1 MARFYL
7 STDDGAPVVAGNDRT
22 SMVRLLKKCL
32 IDGYGSKTPAGGWT
46 MPFVNAEGTQAAFRN
61 DSAAGTGFFLG
72 IDAAGTSSPYR
83 YKCIG
88 YEDMTGAAAGVFPFP
103 RQAVELFAGNT
114 SSAVP
119 RPWVVVAT
127 GTWVLV
133 VVYNNAS
140 AMPTLAGVPP
150 GNYGWQSSGFFFGDV
165 ERHLAT
171 DAYACMLSVIYSSAG
186 FGYTA
191 SGSNASST
199 QITYEAYWFAR
210 RAGGA
215 GSSAGHY
222 GFLPHPCIGA
232 RCGTQGPAYTLQS
245 GLLVG
250 KLAFND
256 AAVYTLR
263 GWLPE
268 ALIPLHPRP
277 FEHLETVDIDGKTYR
292 AVVFAAGGYTDSNNL
307 SEILFEAF

>member
-46 MPFVNAEGTQAAFRN
+46 LPFVSAEGTQAAFRN
-61 DSAAGTGFFLG
+61 DSVAGTGFFLG
-72 IDAAGTSSPYR
+72 IDAAGTLMPYK

-88 YEDMTGAAAGVFPFP
+88 YEDMTGVAAGVFPFP
-103 RQAVELFAGNT
+103 RQAVELTASHNP
-114 SSAVP
+114 SAVP

-133 VVYNNAS
+133 VIYYNAT
-140 AMPTLAGVPP
+140 AMLTLAGTPP
-150 GNYGWQSSGFFFGDV
+150 GKLNWQSSGFFFGDV

-171 DAYACMLSVIYSSAG
+171 DAYACMLSTIYSSMG
-186 FGYTA
+186 FGSTTI
-191 SGSNASST
+191 GSNASST
-199 QITYEAYWFAR
+199 QTASDAYWFAR

-215 GSSAGHY
+215 GGSSGHY

-232 RCGTQGPAYTLQS
+232 RCGAQGPAYTPQS

-250 KLAFND
+250 RLAFND
-256 AAVYTLR
+256 AAAWTLR

-268 ALIPLHPRP
+268 ALVPLHPRP
-277 FEHLETVDIDGKTYR
+277 FEHLETVEIDGKTYR
-292 AVVFAAGGYTDSNNL
+292 AVVFSAGGYVSEGDL
-307 SEILFEAF
+307 SEILFEAS

>member
-7 STDDGAPVVAGNDRT
+7 STDEGAPVVAGNDRT

-88 YEDMTGAAAGVFPFP
+88 YEDMTDVTTGSFPFP
-103 RQAVELFAGNT
+103 NVANSLIIDNYDDV
-114 SSAVP
+114 VP
-119 RPWVVVAT
+119 KPWLVVAT
-127 GTWVLV
+127 KDWVFV
-133 VVYNNAS
+133 VVYYYAT
-140 AMPTLAGVPP
+140 AMPSLAGNPVADY
-150 GNYGWQSSGFFFGDV
+150 NWIANGFFFGNI

-171 DAYACMLSVIYSSAG
+171 DAYACMMAAIQNSSSFGSTTTDSSISYSESV
-186 FGYTA
+186 GY
-191 SGSNASST
+191 N
-199 QITYEAYWFAR
+199 YWFAR
-210 RAGGA
+210 KASGVSG
-215 GSSAGHY
+215 SAGHY
-222 GFLPHPCIGA
+222 AFLPHPASGCNCGA
-232 RCGTQGPAYTLQS
+232 SGMPYSAQS

-256 AAVYTLR
+256 AEPYTLR

-268 ALIPLHPRP
+268 VLVPLHPRP
-277 FEHLETVDIDGKTYR
+277 FEHLEMVDIDGKTYL
-292 AVVFAAGGYTDSNNL
+292 AVIFGMGLIGESYL
-307 SEILFEAF
+307 CEILFEAS